1 MKCTCAAHKHIP
13 PPPGITRQIT
23 QINQHTRTMKIAYL
37 IFAYKNPIL
46 IKRTIDHL
54 SCNNASFFVHIDSKF
69 PLEQFQEIK
78 NERVHFIERIP
89 VYWAEFSG
97 VQATLLLIRAAL
109 AAGESYDYFIL
120 LSGSEFPLR
129 SREYIHQFME
139 LNRGREFITMSKMPA
154 PGKPLSRI
162 NTLRF
167 PSNRPIL
174 RFLFRALAKFG
185 LAQRDYKK
193 HLGDL
198 EPYSGITWWAL
209 SKEACEYIIAF
220 TERDEILARFCAN
233 IHAPEETFIH
243 TILGNSPLKARA
255 RRNLVYEDW
264 PTSGPRHGPKMLT
277 TQNVEFFESRNEVSV
292 EDLHGPGELLFA
304 RKLSDE
310 TLDLVDRIKR
320 MIQDKEGHIKPLT
333 EFRQ

>member
-1 MKCTCAAHKHIP
+1 
-13 PPPGITRQIT
+13 
-23 QINQHTRTMKIAYL
+23 MKIAYL

-46 IKRTIDHL
+46 IKRTIDYL
-54 SCNNASFFVHIDSKF
+54 SCKDASFFVHIDAKF
-69 PLEQFQEIK
+69 PIEQFQEI
-78 NERVHFIERIP
+78 RSAQVHFIERIP
-89 VYWAEFSG
+89 VHWAEFSG
-97 VQATLLLIRAAL
+97 VQAILLLIRAAL
-109 AAGESYDYFIL
+109 ATAESCDYFIL

-154 PGKPLSRI
+154 PGKPLSRL

-167 PSNRPIL
+167 PSTRPIL
-174 RFLFRALAKFG
+174 RFLFRALAKVG

-193 HLGDL
+193 YFRNL

-209 SKEACEYIIAF
+209 SREACKYIIDF
-220 TERDEILARFCAN
+220 TQHDESLAMFCEN

-243 TILGNSPLKARA
+243 TILGNSPFEARR
-255 RRNLVYEDW
+255 RRNLVYEEW
-264 PTSGPRHGPKMLT
+264 PTSGPRHGPKVLT
-277 TQNVEFFESRNEVSV
+277 AKNVEFFESRNEVSV

-310 TLDLVDRIKR
+310 NLDLVDRITK
-320 MIQDKEGHIKPLT
+320 MIQEKEVL
-333 EFRQ
+333 RNR